1 MYGVI
6 NFNKIDTTPGGKSAF
21 APPPE
26 FDGDYRAY
34 LIHRMKTDMGVHQ
47 HVATV
52 ARMYRVGATPPA
64 YLGPYADIA
73 SELMQKVWARM
84 HASAVADRAKRQSQ
98 ADSL

>member
-26 FDGDYRAY
+26 FGGNYRAY
-34 LIHRMKTDMGVHQ
+34 LIHRMNTDMGVHQ
-47 HVATV
+47 HVAMV
-52 ARMYRVGATPPA
+52 ARKYRVGATPPE

-73 SELMQKVWARM
+73 SELMQQVWAKM
-84 HASAVADRAKRQSQ
+84 YASAVADRAKRQSMD
-98 ADSL
+98 DSL